1 MTEEAGSGISPS
13 AEFGLIF
20 TAAREDAG
28 MAIAKVADA
37 LHLDDSVIS
46 AIENGRF
53 AALPMRAYVRGYVRN
68 YARVL
73 GLDPDDM
80 AARFDGLDTGRPEPS
95 VVVPRRRLSRRPE
108 LALRPLALGYVAI
121 IAVLLIVSGAVLW
134 TAWQTQDWQFPFF
147 GDDEAVDVVDDG
159 QPLPAD
165 PPALQPDVS
174 PWPEPAGA
182 DETAPAGADDDGAT
196 GDAIVETA
204 AEAAAESQA
213 VAEQVVTVAEPTN
226 DEQSNVPEAGVSLAD
241 AVEDATAAPAV
252 ASAADIAD
260 EGDASDDALPTEL
273 AEAVDAGVD
282 EPAAVTRAAAE
293 AVRDGEVA
301 DPETAQLTFTFEEDS
316 WVRVLDANG
325 RRLFR
330 DLGRAGRVASVT
342 GETPF
347 AVVVG
352 FAPGIRVEFDGEVV
366 DLEPHTNSRDVA
378 DLRIGN

>member
-1 MTEEAGSGISPS
+1 MTEEAASGISPS
-13 AEFGLIF
+13 AEFGLVF
-20 TAAREDAG
+20 RAARENAG
-28 MAIAKVADA
+28 MAVAKVADA

-80 AARFDGLDTGRPEPS
+80 AARFDVLDTGRPEPS

-204 AEAAAESQA
+204 AESQA

-226 DEQSNVPEAGVSLAD
+226 DEQSNVPAAGASPAD

-282 EPAAVTRAAAE
+282 EPAAVTQSAAE
-293 AVRDGEVA
+293 TVRDGEVA
-301 DPETAQLTFTFEEDS
+301 DPETAQLTFTFEQDS

-330 DLGRAGRVASVT
+330 DLGRAGRVATVT
-342 GETPF
+342 GERPF
-347 AVVVG
+347 EVVVG
-352 FAPGIRVEFDGEVV
+352 FAPGVRVEFDGEVV
-366 DLEPHTNSRDVA
+366 DLEPHANSRDVA
-378 DLRIGN
+378 GLRIGD